1 MSMEISVEPQEL
13 PIDFAY
19 LEHLR
24 EEHKL
29 APVACPQENVARLWA
44 TAVKLLNKC
53 AGRVGVSEKEL
64 VLLRKIRAVLRRL
77 QVCGAEVAEELADI
91 KSLIRLYKAVLKE
104 RKRLLKTM
112 VKRGQIKVS
121 PQL

>member
-1 MSMEISVEPQEL
+1 MSMEIHVEPLEL
-13 PIDFAY
+13 PIGY
-19 LEHLR
+19 LEHLG
-24 EEHKL
+24 EGCKPV
-29 APVACPQENVARLWA
+29 PVACPQEEVERLWA

-77 QVCGAEVAEELADI
+77 QVCGADVAEELADI